1 MALVLENKATTV
13 TTTATKILSAN
24 AERRSFILQNLGFV
38 TVFLGH
44 NDSVTTSIGIEV
56 EPDERYSEQGIG
68 LWKGDVFGIA
78 TSGSQEVRS
87 WER

>member
-38 TVFLGH
+38 TVFLW
-44 NDSVTTSIGIEV
+44 VII
-56 EPDERYSEQGIG
+56 R
-68 LWKGDVFGIA
+68 F
-78 TSGSQEVRS
+78 
-87 WER
+87 